1 MSTSESFVAAGLPQH
16 YNFEFAPDNVSYNC
30 CPTCQRLVLSSISK
44 MESSRKSFRLIG
56 GVLVQQTVGEVLPA
70 VQDYKNMVSEV
81 TARPIQNNYHPV
93 ACGKLR
99 ALIRLYFLGEN
110 SLQIKQLLDNVSGTL
125 AAKEKEAAA
134 WKVKYNIQTQ
144 QEREL
149 ARAQALEAAAAAPE
163 KSVEAQKGV
172 LA

>member
-1 MSTSESFVAAGLPQH
+1 M
-16 YNFEFAPDNVSYNC
+16 
-30 CPTCQRLVLSSISK
+30 
-44 MESSRKSFRLIG
+44 
-56 GVLVQQTVGEVLPA
+56 
-70 VQDYKNMVSEV
+70 
-81 TARPIQNNYHPV
+81 
-93 ACGKLR
+93 
-99 ALIRLYFLGEN
+99 
-110 SLQIKQLLDNVSGTL
+110 LDNVSGTL